1 MAFTINSDELMNAST
16 ASLNNAI
23 NSSKRLYD
31 KVSTVKIP
39 ADFSKIGLVNQVVQ
53 SSYNVRSKTEEVKGV
68 LDGIIKKLVATGQ
81 LKSDSLRKFDI
92 PDLDTLRTMSRE
104 QLMEYNLTADEI
116 NEIINQLAEEGV
128 VPQEWTNKNIGEA
141 MASSSEKYDISTI
154 LPLSF
159 LIFRATN
166 DSTEY
171 VDGLM
176 GDNTGNNVFGFTRY
190 LPEGAIQSEQAYEM
204 PEGRSFEEYMD
215 MSVYTVAAR
224 LSNRE
229 AIASDTVNNYYHDW
243 FLTSNNWYDNG
254 QGNGEQPGNEDS
266 ERAAKIISDI
276 LNRTN
281 NMTITA
287 TDVNSDPALLY
298 GEANSPAPSTQTSSP
313 TTGVQTP
320 SQLSSQIPSPANNPS
335 PSPAPTPTGSSYL
348 PPSNTQEDN
357 QTSTQTPV
365 QAPAPTQTPAP
376 TAQQP
381 TAQQPTA
388 QQPTTQQPT
397 AQQPTAQQPTAQQ
410 QTEQQQTVQQPAEQQ
425 PAAQQP
431 AEQTPAPTSSGQTYT
446 VQSGDTLGK
455 IAKRY
460 GTTVEDLVR
469 LNGIQDENVIGV
481 DQVLNIP
488 NGQYT
493 SSGQSYTV
501 QSGDTL
507 GKIAARYGTTVE
519 AIATLNGIQDANV
532 IGVDQ
537 VLILPGNEQ
546 GN

>member
-204 PEGRSFEEYMD
+204 PDGLSFEEYMD
-215 MSVYTVAAR
+215 KSVYTVAAR

-381 TAQQPTA
+381 TAQQ
-388 QQPTTQQPT
+388 
-397 AQQPTAQQPTAQQ
+397 

>member
-68 LDGIIKKLVATGQ
+68 LDGVIKKLVATGQ
-81 LKSDSLRKFDI
+81 LKSDRLKKFDI
-92 PDLDTLRTMSRE
+92 PDINTLRTMSRE

-154 LPLSF
+154 LPLSV

-166 DSTEY
+166 TGSAATMSE
-171 VDGLM
+171 LF
-176 GDNTGNNVFGFTRY
+176 GDNTGDNVFGFTRY
-190 LPEGAIQSEQAYEM
+190 LPEGQIQSESALVM

-224 LSNRE
+224 LSNRQ

-243 FLTSNNWYDNG
+243 FLTGNNWYPFS
-254 QGNGEQPGNEDS
+254 QGNGDQPGNVDS
-266 ERAAKIISDI
+266 VRGAEIIADI

-281 NMTITA
+281 SMSVTA
-287 TDVNSDPALLY
+287 TDVNNDPALIY

-313 TTGVQTP
+313 STGVQTP
-320 SQLSSQIPSPANNPS
+320 SQLSSQITSPANNPS
-335 PSPAPTPTGSSYL
+335 PSPAPMPTGSRYL
-348 PPSNTQEDN
+348 PPSNNQEDN
-357 QTSTQTPV
+357 QTSIQTPV
-365 QAPAPTQTPAP
+365 QTPAPAQTPAPTQTQKPA
-376 TAQQP
+376 AQQP
-381 TAQQPTA
+381 TAQQPT
-388 QQPTTQQPT
+388 
-397 AQQPTAQQPTAQQ
+397 
-410 QTEQQQTVQQPAEQQ
+410 EQQ
-425 PAAQQP
+425 PVAQQP
-431 AEQTPAPTSSGQTYT
+431 AEQTPTPTSSGQTYT
-446 VQSGDTLGK
+446 VRSGDTLGK

-532 IGVDQ
+532 IGVNQ
-537 VLILPGNEQ
+537 VLILPDNEQ